1 MRIVCPN
8 CEAQYEV
15 PDDVMPLEGRD
26 VQCSNCSETWFQ
38 HHPDAP
44 ESETGGHKAP
54 EDEADEDTVPSGI
67 EKQAEA
73 PSNPDP
79 VPPPIK
85 GFEPA
90 PAPKPPADG
99 SGPKRK
105 QLDPNV
111 ADVLREEA
119 ELEKQARRKQGPE
132 TLESQPDLGLQDGEA
147 SKRGEDKGEV
157 QSKQPEEQGGGDTA
171 AALTDDGILTPRRD
185 RLPDIEQINSTLRS
199 NSSRSP
205 DGDAGQT
212 GQIEAQEAR
221 SSRTGFSLILLL
233 VAVLVLVYVFAAPLA
248 EAVPQL
254 EPTLQSY
261 VAIVDSWRLWLNQQ
275 IDGALAWLDAAA
287 VSSSQ

>member
-15 PDDVMPLEGRD
+15 PDDVMPMDGRD
-26 VQCSNCSETWFQ
+26 VQCSNCGDTWFQ

-44 ESETGGHKAP
+44 QGETGDLNASAGP
-54 EDEADEDTVPSGI
+54 ADEDTAPSGTG
-67 EKQAEA
+67 EKGETK
-73 PSNPDP
+73 PNP
-79 VPPPIK
+79 VPPPIA

-99 SGPKRK
+99 SGPKRR
-105 QLDPNV
+105 QLDPDV
-111 ADVLREEA
+111 ADVLRTEA
-119 ELEKQARRKQGPE
+119 ELEKQARRKQGSE
-132 TLESQPDLGLQDGEA
+132 ILESQPDLGLQDAEP
-147 SKRGEDKGEV
+147 SKRTEQKSTV
-157 QSKQPEEQGGGDTA
+157 LSKQPDDQGAEDTA
-171 AALTDDGILTPRRD
+171 TALTDDGILTPRRD

-221 SSRTGFSLILLL
+221 SSRTGFSLVLLL
-233 VAVLVLVYVFAAPLA
+233 VALLVLVYVFAEPLA

-254 EPTLQSY
+254 QPTLQSY
-261 VAIVDSWRLWLNQQ
+261 VAIVDSWRLWLNQK
-275 IDGALAWLDAAA
+275 IDGALTWLDAAA
-287 VSSSQ
+287 IASKQ

>member
-1 MRIVCPN
+1 
-8 CEAQYEV
+8 
-15 PDDVMPLEGRD
+15 MPIDGRD

-44 ESETGGHKAP
+44 EGETDDRSKSTGQT
-54 EDEADEDTVPSGI
+54 DADTAPSGTG
-67 EKQAEA
+67 KKGEA
-73 PSNPDP
+73 RPKP
-79 VPPPIK
+79 VPPPIA

-105 QLDPNV
+105 QLDPDV
-111 ADVLREEA
+111 ADVLRTEA
-119 ELEKQARRKQGPE
+119 ELEKQARRKQESE
-132 TLESQPDLGLQDGEA
+132 TLESQPDLGLQDREP
-147 SKRGEDKGEV
+147 SKRTEQTRKV
-157 QSKQPEEQGGGDTA
+157 QSKQPDDQSAEDTA
-171 AALTDDGILTPRRD
+171 TALTDDGILTPRRD

-221 SSRTGFSLILLL
+221 SSRTGFSLVLLIVALL
-233 VAVLVLVYVFAAPLA
+233 VLIYVFAEPLA
-248 EAVPQL
+248 ETVPQL
-254 EPTLQSY
+254 QPTLQSY

-275 IDGALAWLDAAA
+275 IDGALTWLDAAA
-287 VSSSQ
+287 IASKQ